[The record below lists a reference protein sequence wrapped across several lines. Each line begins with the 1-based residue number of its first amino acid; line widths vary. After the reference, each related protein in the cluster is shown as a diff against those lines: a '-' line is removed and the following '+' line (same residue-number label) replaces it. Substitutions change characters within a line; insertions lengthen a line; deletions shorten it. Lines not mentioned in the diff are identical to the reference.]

1 MLDYLVIAV
10 YLGGLLVYGMVCGR
24 KVRSVK
30 QFAVAE
36 QGYGTFV
43 VFASLSASFIGGGFS
58 MGNAAKAYAMGI
70 GYAVALCGFSLK
82 EILVGRYVAPRMGRF
97 RSCLSPGQIMG
108 RVYGPNAQ
116 LATGLMS
123 LLTCAG
129 VVGAQVGA
137 IGYVFHVFLGLP
149 QLTGVLVSC
158 GIVILYCTMGGIKA
172 VVTADV
178 VQFMIL
184 SAGMPLALFL
194 ALNRAGGW
202 DAVTSALPA
211 RYWDVTNGTTP
222 AGFASLFL
230 SFMLGEA
237 LAPPYVQRLLI
248 GRNARTAARAA
259 MMGGVFSVLFF
270 AVSAGIGLT
279 ARALYPGLNPSL
291 AMPTLIQRVLPL
303 GLKGFVIAGVIS
315 IIMSTADSFLNAAA
329 VGAVHDVWLPLAN
342 HLAGERERL
351 RAARSVNLLTGVGA
365 VAFALLM
372 PDILNLVLFTY
383 RFWAPVILIPLAAA
397 LMGLTVKKHSFGPAA
412 LTGICASVLWTYG
425 LDDPWGIAGMPVGV
439 AANGLVFWIANRGIG
454 LRKN

>member
-1 MLDYLVIAV
+1 MLDYLVIAA
-10 YLGGLLVYGMVCGR
+10 YLGGLLVYGIVCGR
-24 KVRSVK
+24 GVRSVK

-43 VFASLSASFIGGGFS
+43 VFATLSAAFIGGGFS
-58 MGNAAKAYAMGI
+58 MGNAAKAYAAGI

-82 EILVGRYVAPRMGRF
+82 EMLVGRFVAPRMGRF

-116 LATGLMS
+116 VATGL
-123 LLTCAG
+123 LTLVTCAG

-137 IGYVFHVFLGLP
+137 IGYIFKVFLGLP
-149 QLTGVLVSC
+149 QLWGVLISC

-184 SAGMPLALFL
+184 AIGMPLAFWL
-194 ALNRAGGW
+194 ALRKAGGW
-202 DAVTSALPA
+202 DTVAASLPA
-211 RYWDVTNGTTP
+211 QYWDVTHGTTVV
-222 AGFASLFL
+222 GFVSLFF

-248 GRNARTAARAA
+248 GKHAHTAARAA
-259 MMGGVFSVLFF
+259 MMGGVFSVFFF

-279 ARALYPGLNPSL
+279 ARALYPGLYPPL
-291 AMPTLIQRVLPL
+291 AMPTLIQQVLPM
-303 GLKGFVIAGVIS
+303 GLRGFVIAGVIS
-315 IIMSTADSFLNAAA
+315 IVMSTADSFLNAAA

-342 HLAGERERL
+342 RFIGERERL
-351 RAARSVNLLTGVGA
+351 RGARAVNLLTGVGA
-365 VAFALLM
+365 VAFALLV
-372 PDILNLVLFTY
+372 PDILDLLLFTY

-397 LMGLTVKKHSFGPAA
+397 LMGYTVKKESFGAAA
-412 LTGICASVLWTYG
+412 LAGASATLLWTYG
-425 LDDPWGIAGMPVGV
+425 LHQPWGVAGLPVGV
-439 AANGLVFWIANRGIG
+439 AVNGIIFWFFNRV
-454 LRKN
+454 K